1 MRGRSAWCLVH
12 ILFPKPSS
20 EAQHTGLVWI
30 LPFRLPL
37 PGHSRVTHLGEV
49 EAWLNPNPA
58 SCTRHPSLHFIL
70 PMAWDPFSAE
80 VLHCCLPAVLA
91 LTRQHSCGTPQ
102 GGARD
107 HCLELD
113 NPSGMGIEACS
124 PGSRVVV
131 ESGLVGGGALPRR
144 ACLCKAGLGA
154 GLGWSLSHAALPG
167 PCSPQGSRCW
177 GESGG

>member
-1 MRGRSAWCLVH
+1 MKVSVRRGSAWRLVH
-12 ILFPKPSS
+12 MLSTQGWFGSCPSDS
-20 EAQHTGLVWI
+20 PSLDTQESPT
-30 LPFRLPL
+30 
-37 PGHSRVTHLGEV
+37 GEV

-113 NPSGMGIEACS
+113 NPSGMGSEACS
-124 PGSRVVV
+124 PWVQGSSSSRVW
-131 ESGLVGGGALPRR
+131 VGGRRGTAQEGLPV
-144 ACLCKAGLGA
+144 
-154 GLGWSLSHAALPG
+154 
-167 PCSPQGSRCW
+167 
-177 GESGG
+177 